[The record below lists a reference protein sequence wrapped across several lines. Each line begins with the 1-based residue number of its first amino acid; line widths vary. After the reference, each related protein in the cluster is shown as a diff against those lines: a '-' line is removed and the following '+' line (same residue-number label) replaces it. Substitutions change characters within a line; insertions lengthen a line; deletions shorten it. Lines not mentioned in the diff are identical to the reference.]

1 MLNIFKLWKSSKKT
15 FSIDERI
22 EKALKQPVPTHIA
35 IIMDGNGR
43 WAKKRALPRIAGH
56 HEGMK
61 IVRKITMLANR
72 LNIDTLTLYA
82 FSTENWKR
90 PKQEVDY
97 LMGLPEEFLGNFLPE
112 LIEENVKVCM
122 IGHNN
127 RIPEHTRRAVEKA
140 IQETSANTGLKLNF
154 ALNYGG
160 RAEILEAVRDI
171 SNDVKNGKLIDSDI
185 DDECFSK
192 YLMTH
197 DLPDP
202 DLLIRTSG
210 ELRISNFMLWQIAYS
225 ELWFTDV
232 LWPDFKETHLLE
244 AVEAYQRRTRR
255 FGGIHSEESQK

>member
-1 MLNIFKLWKSSKKT
+1 MLNKINFWKSSRKNL
-15 FSIDERI
+15 SIDERI
-22 EKALKQPVPTHIA
+22 EQVLKLPIPKHIA

-56 HEGMK
+56 HEGMR

-122 IGHNN
+122 IGNN
-127 RIPEHTRRAVEKA
+127 SRIPAHTRRAVEKA
-140 IQETSANTGLKLNF
+140 IVETSANTGLKLNF

-160 RAEILEAVRDI
+160 RAEILEAVKEI
-171 SNDVKNGKLIDSDI
+171 SNDVKNGKLDISDI
-185 DDECFSK
+185 NDEAFSN

-197 DLPDP
+197 FLSDP

-232 LWPDFKETHLLE
+232 LWPDFTEAHLLE
-244 AVEAYQRRTRR
+244 AVEAYQRRSRR
-255 FGGIHSEESQK
+255 FGGIHSEESKK

>member
-1 MLNIFKLWKSSKKT
+1 MLNKIKLWKSSQKT
-15 FSIDERI
+15 LTLNDRVEQVQKLPI
-22 EKALKQPVPTHIA
+22 PNHIA

-56 HEGMK
+56 HEGMRV
-61 IVRKITMLANR
+61 VRKITMLANK
-72 LNIDTLTLYA
+72 LNVDTLTLYA

-90 PKQEVDY
+90 PKHEVDY

-112 LIEENVKVCM
+112 LIDENVKVCM
-122 IGHNN
+122 IGNDN
-127 RIPEHTRRAVEKA
+127 RIPDRTKRAVEKA
-140 IQETSANTGLKLNF
+140 IVETSSNTGLKLNF

-160 RAEILEAVRDI
+160 RAEIIEAVKKI
-171 SNDVKNGKLIDSDI
+171 SNDVKNEKLQLVDI

-197 DLPDP
+197 HLPDP

-232 LWPDFKETHLLE
+232 LWPDFTEMHLLE
-244 AVEAYQRRTRR
+244 AVEAYQRRSRR
-255 FGGIHSEESQK
+255 FGGIHSEESKK